1 MEDIQNLMYHSGKNK
16 KIKQCLYPG
25 CESTD
30 IIRAHVFQNNGVLSE
45 LAVNNKVFMPKGRG
59 LSNQFTINEF
69 SRSQATTFTGF
80 CGKHDK
86 SLFQPIEDEDWQ
98 LSDESIFLFTYRTF
112 ASQMHAKQEEAKGTK
127 WRAKELLDSE
137 KTFETNVM
145 GQAVAD
151 FARDKRMFDEYVTK
165 RRKTPLKCMSWVIR
179 QPINFA
185 ASGFISPY
193 FDLIGQPIQG
203 WRESINRHLY
213 ITILPRS
220 GYAIAMLAWMKVDDR
235 KFRSYLNQLGRL
247 DRDQRERWLTN
258 ICMKMS
264 DNLVLSPRLKKSLTR
279 HQERLIVSEYYELQL
294 GMLMSG
300 KREGKNVELQDFGL
314 NLFDF

>member
-1 MEDIQNLMYHSGKNK
+1 MYHSGKNK

-25 CESTD
+25 CESTN

-59 LSNQFTINEF
+59 LRNQFTINEF

-86 SLFQPIEDEDWQ
+86 VLFQPIEDEDWQ
-98 LSDESIFLFTYRTF
+98 LSAESVFLFTYRTF
-112 ASQMHAKQEEAKGTK
+112 ASQMHAKQEEARGTK
-127 WRAKELLDSE
+127 WWAKKVLDNE

-151 FARDKRMFDEYVTK
+151 FVRDKRMFDEFVTN
-165 RRKTPLKCMSWVIR
+165 RRKIPLKYMSWVIR

-193 FDLIGQPIQG
+193 FDLNGEPIQG
-203 WRESINRHLY
+203 CRESINRHLY
-213 ITILPRS
+213 ITIVPRS
-220 GYAIAMLAWMKVDDR
+220 GRAVAILAWMRVDDR
-235 KFRSYLNQLGRL
+235 KFRSYLNQLRRL
-247 DRDQRERWLTN
+247 DREQRKRWLSN

-264 DNLVLSPRLKKSLTR
+264 DNLVLSPRLKNSLTS
-279 HQERLIVSEYYELQL
+279 HQEQLIVFEYYESQL
-294 GMLMSG
+294 RMLMSE
-300 KREGKNVELQDFGL
+300 KREGKNLELQDFGL